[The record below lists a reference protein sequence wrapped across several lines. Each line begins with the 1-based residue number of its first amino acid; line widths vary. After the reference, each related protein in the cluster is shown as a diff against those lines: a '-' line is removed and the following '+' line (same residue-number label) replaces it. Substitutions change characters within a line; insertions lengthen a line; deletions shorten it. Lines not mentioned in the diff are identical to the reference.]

1 MDAKCLRLIA
11 ERERL
16 KLNQTEFGAL
26 GGVARSA
33 QSNYESGTRAPDW
46 DYLAR
51 LHDEGVDVAFV
62 LTGAPSAKL
71 ARDEAELL
79 TAFRTADAVL
89 KSAALRVLL
98 PHAAAGQSVVSA
110 PTQTIHGDNNG
121 QQVGG
126 NVTAERQTFIVGGKR
141 KR

>member
-1 MDAKCLRLIA
+1 MDAKCRRLVA

-33 QSNYESGTRAPDW
+33 QANYEAGTRAPDW

-51 LHDEGVDVAFV
+51 LHDEGVDVSFV
-62 LTGAPSAKL
+62 LTGVPSGKL
-71 ARDEAELL
+71 AREETDLL
-79 TAFRTADAVL
+79 TAFRVADPTL
-89 KSAALRVLL
+89 KSATLRVLDAKSSL
-98 PHAAAGQSVVSA
+98 TVELKAPGQNIGGDNHGVQAGRDNVA
-110 PTQTIHGDNNG
+110 HTQTFN
-121 QQVGG
+121 VGG
-126 NVTAERQTFIVGGKR
+126 GKK

>member
-62 LTGAPSAKL
+62 LTGVPSGKL
-71 ARDEAELL
+71 AREETELL
-79 TAFRTADAVL
+79 TAFRTADGTL
-89 KSAALRVLL
+89 KAATLRVLDAKSSL
-98 PHAAAGQSVVSA
+98 TVEAKSPLAKTQRSVV
-110 PTQTIHGDNNG
+110 TGIQVIGRDQNNDFSNKG
-121 QQVGG
+121 
-126 NVTAERQTFIVGGKR
+126 
-141 KR
+141 